1 MPGFLFGRSED
12 LRREGLTT
20 MSFHYSKHV
29 VEELEKR
36 RLSQSLLEE
45 VLQAPEQKVPALDN
59 ITCYQ
64 SRVEMGGK
72 RYLLR
77 VMVNDTGNPPVVVTV
92 YRTNKITK
100 YWRAS

>member
-1 MPGFLFGRSED
+1 MSGFLFRWNDD
-12 LRREGLTT
+12 LARERLTT

-29 VEELEKR
+29 LEELEKR
-36 RLSQSLLEE
+36 RLSRSLLED
-45 VLQAPEQKVPALDN
+45 VLRAPEQIVPALDN

-64 SRVEMGGK
+64 SRVGIGGK

-77 VMVNDTGNPPVVVTV
+77 VMVNDTVNPPVVVTV